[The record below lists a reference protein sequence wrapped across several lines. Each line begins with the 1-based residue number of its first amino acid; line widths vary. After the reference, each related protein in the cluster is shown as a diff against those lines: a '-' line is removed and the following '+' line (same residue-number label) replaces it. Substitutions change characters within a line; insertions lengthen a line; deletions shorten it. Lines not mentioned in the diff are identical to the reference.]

1 MRTGVANLPLH
12 TGRVP
17 PWLFNRMK
25 RLSAAVLE
33 AIIIEY
39 GPEEVLRR
47 VSDPY
52 WFQAFGCVLGFDWH
66 SSGVTT
72 TVCGAMKEAL
82 KERGSA
88 YGLFMAGGK
97 GGTSRKTPKEIEEKA
112 TLIDVEPEA
121 LIYSSRLSAKIDS
134 SCLQDGFELYH
145 HVFLFTKSGS
155 WAVVQQGMNPQTR
168 YARRYHWLGKGRLP
182 LGGDFVCEPH
192 SAVCC
197 DKRGVLLNMVAEEG
211 TGVRRA
217 SVELTRINPDRLLK
231 ELKSIKTLN
240 LPPRHHTLLSDI
252 NPDRL
257 HSIFISTYES
267 MPSDF
272 ESLVALKGVGAKTVR
287 ALALLSELIYGT
299 PYSVKDPVRFSF
311 AHGGKDGYPYPVDR
325 KGYEESI
332 QFLHTMVERAKLGY
346 KDRTMA
352 LKKLSGLLK

>member
-33 AIIIEY
+33 AIVMEY

-72 TVCGAMKEAL
+72 TVCGAIKEAL

-155 WAVVQQGMNPQTR
+155 WAVVQQGMNPKTR

-197 DKRGVLLNMVAEEG
+197 DKKGVLLNMVAEEG

-217 SVELTRINPDRLLK
+217 SVELTRLKPDRLLK

-257 HSIFISTYES
+257 HSIFVSTYES

-332 QFLHTMVERAKLGY
+332 QFLHIMVERAKLGY